1 MGAVSTITTFTKIK
15 MSPFHPR
22 CEDICI
28 EDIAHALSLV
38 CRANGHFKQF
48 FSVAQ
53 HSINCAKEAAARGL
67 SSKVQLACLL
77 HDSSEAYIS
86 DITRPVKQAFPEYV
100 SCEDK
105 LQGLIWDHFL
115 KEQLTEEEIGQVY
128 SIDDA
133 QLYHEFLYFM
143 GEEVFDYQPILFN
156 TPDFNFNDFSKT
168 EKEFLVLYNRLVNG
182 ENSHLCV
189 GIDGCK
195 GKWLSV
201 AIDGD
206 AYEVN
211 KFNSIHEICNAYGN
225 AASML
230 IDIPIGLPMTKSEAD
245 MRPDQMLR
253 RLMKGKASSVF
264 SVPCRQAIY
273 EDDQGKARKE
283 NLAALGRS
291 LSAQSL
297 GICKAIRQ
305 VDAFLQENPIWKGRL
320 LESHPEYAFT
330 VLNGGNAIIE
340 KKTEAVGQK
349 KRIDLLRKHYNQSE
363 VIINEFLSGVN
374 GRKKIDDVID
384 ALSLAVTGQLGIAR
398 GFRSI
403 PEVVE
408 RDSTGLEMQ
417 IVVADI

>member
-1 MGAVSTITTFTKIK
+1 
-15 MSPFHPR
+15 MSPLHPR

-28 EDIAHALSLV
+28 EDIAHALSLL

-86 DITRPVKQAFPEYV
+86 DITRPVKQAFPEYIA
-100 SCEDK
+100 CEDK

-115 KEQLTEEEIGQVY
+115 KEQLTEEEIRQVF

-133 QLYHEFLYFM
+133 QLYHEFFYFM
-143 GEEVFDYQPILFN
+143 GEEVFDYQPKLFN
-156 TPDFNFNDFSKT
+156 TPDYNFNDFSKT
-168 EKEFLVLYNRLVNG
+168 EKEFLLLYNRLMNG

-195 GKWLSV
+195 GQWLTV
-201 AIDGD
+201 AIDG
-206 AYEVN
+206 ASYEVN
-211 KFNSIHEICNAYGN
+211 KFKSIHEICNAYGD

-230 IDIPIGLPMTKSEAD
+230 IDIPIGLPMTKSEAY
-245 MRPDQMLR
+245 MRPDQLLR

-273 EDDQGKARKE
+273 EDDHCKARKE

-297 GICKAIRQ
+297 GICNAMRQ
-305 VDAFLQENPIWKGRL
+305 VDAFLQENPMWKGRL

-330 VLNGGNAIIE
+330 VLNGGNAILE
-340 KKTEAVGQK
+340 KKTDTLGQK
-349 KRIDLLRKHYNQSE
+349 KRIDLLMKYYYQTEMVVND
-363 VIINEFLSGVN
+363 FLSSVAN
-374 GRKKIDDVID
+374 RKKIDDVID
-384 ALSLAVTGQLGIAR
+384 ALGLAVTGQLGIER

-403 PEVVE
+403 PEVAE
-408 RDSTGLEMQ
+408 RDSTGLKMQ
-417 IVVADI
+417 IIVADI